1 MNNVQET
8 RTIVPVKI
16 KKIAEVALVVT
27 DLERSRRFYKE
38 VLGLEEFHYDKLK
51 PGTGVTFHLGNGY
64 IGLWL
69 PGEWPRINP
78 HLGVI
83 EDLGRRVHVV
93 FYVHPSGEQEALDT
107 LRKHNVRFWGPR
119 HNEQGEFHI
128 DFEDPDG
135 HMLEFWGRK
144 NF

>member
-1 MNNVQET
+1 MAPT
-8 RTIVPVKI
+8 RTTPKI
-16 KKIAEVALVVT
+16 NQIAEVALVVS
-27 DLERSRRFYKE
+27 DLERSRKFYSE
-38 VLGLEEFHYDKLK
+38 VLGLEVYNYDKLV

-78 HLGVI
+78 HLGKI
-83 EDLGRRVHVV
+83 EDLGHRAHIVL
-93 FYVHPSGEQEALDT
+93 YIDPEDEQKALDT
-107 LRKHNVRFWGPR
+107 LRKHNVKFWGPR
-119 HNEQGEFHI
+119 YNEKREVHI

-144 NF
+144 QF